1 MSKYLRFV
9 TVSVLVLL
17 AMSSAV
23 YAQYTGIPSVTMA
36 FDPAMFTYTYTV
48 VQPADA
54 ADTLGDF
61 AVLGITDMAD
71 PYVMTNPTS
80 GGIPVG
86 TPPGWWQNRQT
97 WTNPDTGQSGVE
109 YRWYH
114 GGVKKA
120 PHASLPWTGLFIIQ
134 IPGSHPEPGIVT
146 TMGAS
151 QIINTYSIDVPSTIV
166 PEPSSAAALGAMLL
180 GVSRMLVLRFRKR

>member
-9 TVSVLVLL
+9 MITVIAAL
-17 AMSSAV
+17 AVSSAG

-36 FDPAMFTYTYTV
+36 FDPATFTYTYTV

-61 AVLGITDMAD
+61 AVLGVTQMSD

-86 TPPGWWQNRQT
+86 DPPGWWQNRQT
-97 WTNPDTGQSGVE
+97 WTNPGTGQSGVE

-120 PHASLPWTGLFIIQ
+120 PHASLPWTGLFKLQ
-134 IPGSHPEPGIVT
+134 VPGSQPVPGIVT
-146 TMGAS
+146 TMGGS
-151 QIINTYSIDVPSTIV
+151 QAINTYSISVPGII

-180 GVSRMLVLRFRKR
+180 GVGPMLILRFRKR